1 MLAINALKS
10 YSCCLCG
17 SASSSSSS
25 SLCKFLSKSKG
36 KREMNDKKKNVI
48 ENMKLKQLI
57 LKTSLVC
64 GAFFSLSFSLH
75 FLRQF
80 TIHKLF
86 WGLSR
91 N

>member
-17 SASSSSSS
+17 SASSS
-25 SLCKFLSKSKG
+25 LCIFLSKNKS
-36 KREMNDKKKNVI
+36 KREMNDKKKRNRKH
-48 ENMKLKQLI
+48 ETKQLI

-64 GAFFSLSFSLH
+64 GAFFSLSFSLSLH

-86 WGLSR
+86 LGFV
-91 N
+91 